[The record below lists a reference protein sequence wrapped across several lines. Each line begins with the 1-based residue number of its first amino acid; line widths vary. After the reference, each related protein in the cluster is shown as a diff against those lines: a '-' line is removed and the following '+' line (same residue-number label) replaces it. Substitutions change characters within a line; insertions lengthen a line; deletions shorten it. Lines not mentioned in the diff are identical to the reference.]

1 MSDNDGTV
9 FEVAPLLDDYTV
21 AAEDIHRMLA
31 GDARVLA
38 QRAPT
43 VSGWSA
49 VEHASHATLANELVL
64 RNLVNLA
71 RGAGMLVIA
80 DATQDPRA
88 LAVLA
93 AGQLPRGQA
102 RSPRMVV
109 PPSDIDVA
117 TAREWAARFVEEL
130 TGFRRGFDPRLERA
144 RLFVPHQLLGPL
156 DLGQWARFGVVHS
169 RHHLAIARETLAAL
183 G

>member
-1 MSDNDGTV
+1 MSGNDEDA
-9 FEVAPLLDDYTV
+9 FEVGVLLEDYV
-21 AAEDIHRMLA
+21 RAAEEVDRLLA

-38 QRAPT
+38 QRAPS

-71 RGAGMLVIA
+71 RGSGMLVVTE
-80 DATQDPRA
+80 ATQDPRA

-109 PPSDIDVA
+109 PPS
-117 TAREWAARFVEEL
+117 
-130 TGFRRGFDPRLERA
+130 
-144 RLFVPHQLLGPL
+144 
-156 DLGQWARFGVVHS
+156 
-169 RHHLAIARETLAAL
+169 
-183 G
+183 

>member
-1 MSDNDGTV
+1 MADNDGDL
-9 FEVAPLLDDYTV
+9 FEVGRLLDDYAR
-21 AAEDIHRMLA
+21 AAEELDRLLA

-49 VEHASHATLANELVL
+49 IEHASHATLANELVL

-71 RGAGMLVIA
+71 RGSGMLVVA

-88 LAVLA
+88 LAVLV
-93 AGQLPRGQA
+93 AGKLPRGQV

-117 TAREWAARFVEEL
+117 TAREWAARFVDEV

-144 RLFVPHQLLGPL
+144 RLFVPHQTLGPL
-156 DLGQWARFGVVHS
+156 DLGQWARFGVVHT
-169 RHHLAIARETLAAL
+169 RHHVAIAREALAAL